1 MSYYSGSSQKFLDNK
16 GLNLCSLTK
25 VMEMLE
31 SVVKTKTKEKL
42 RDMIGAVRDLV
53 LDNLLKGYRG
63 NNDAVRLGLH
73 TQIQKN

>member
-1 MSYYSGSSQKFLDNK
+1 MSYYSYGSSQKFLDNK

-53 LDNLLKGYRG
+53 LDNLLKGRFKIEEIP
-63 NNDAVRLGLH
+63 
-73 TQIQKN
+73 TQYM